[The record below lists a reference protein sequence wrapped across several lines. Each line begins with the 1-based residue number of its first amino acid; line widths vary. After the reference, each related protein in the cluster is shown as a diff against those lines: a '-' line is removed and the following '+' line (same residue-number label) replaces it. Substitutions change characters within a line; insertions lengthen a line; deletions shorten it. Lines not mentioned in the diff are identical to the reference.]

1 MTPTKTTQS
10 RAAIE
15 AATVLI
21 RKLDAMMKNNRAT
34 PQRLAE
40 LKSWQSDLIEN
51 NRNGDAD
58 LILRGIQQVEGYLTD
73 EKKAAEA
80 IKPRLLSEVLKE
92 QAEHYRRANEQRKR
106 DDDRFTRTGHLSK
119 PK

>member
-73 EKKAAEA
+73 EQKAVEA
-80 IKPRLLSEVLKE
+80 IKPRQLSDIHKE
-92 QAEHYRRANEQRKR
+92 QAEHYRRANAQRRR
-106 DDDRFTRTGHLSK
+106 DDERFTRNSPRNQ